1 MPSLFIEAES
11 KPSVRGTDAWDSLEQ
26 IFDFLTR
33 LLSVASQITLI
44 LNLSRSTGGLTFAI
58 ICLIK
63 PIFNAVFTRNLWD
76 KGTFC
81 STLWHF
87 WIFKHDGGSLYY
99 LFTVWFAYVD
109 NEDHNRKFA
118 LQALVG
124 EKYRQDIISNNI
136 GEWIVNG
143 QYLISFKRCLWNPF
157 IRIQDRIQTTW
168 GCVWWSTLRTIYS
181 KGVVRFWYY
190 KQVAWWIANSV
201 FITTIFYSFSN
212 LTWEFLYS

>member
-76 KGTFC
+76 KVRSVPHCGTFEFS
-81 STLWHF
+81 STMVAHYTICPQFGLHMS
-87 WIFKHDGGSLYY
+87 IM
-99 LFTVWFAYVD
+99 
-109 NEDHNRKFA
+109 
-118 LQALVG
+118 
-124 EKYRQDIISNNI
+124 
-136 GEWIVNG
+136 
-143 QYLISFKRCLWNPF
+143 
-157 IRIQDRIQTTW
+157 
-168 GCVWWSTLRTIYS
+168 RTIYES
-181 KGVVRFWYY
+181 LLY
-190 KQVAWWIANSV
+190 KPSLAKNIDKIS
-201 FITTIFYSFSN
+201 
-212 LTWEFLYS
+212 